1 MSMTQAGS
9 SQEITATPR
18 DDEENTMKVW
28 VDRTL
33 CENHGQCAI
42 AAPDTFEMDEEG
54 VLQYHED
61 FPETDQEYIED
72 AMDVCPVQAIFL
84 KGDQ

>member
-1 MSMTQAGS
+1 MSTTHVDS
-9 SQEITATPR
+9 SSETAPAPR
-18 DDEENTMKVW
+18 DEEQNMKVW

-42 AAPDTFEMDEEG
+42 AAPSTFEMDDEG
-54 VLQYHED
+54 ILQYTEG
-61 FPETDQEYIED
+61 FPADELEYIED

>member
-1 MSMTQAGS
+1 MSTTHVDS
-9 SQEITATPR
+9 SREAARAPR
-18 DDEENTMKVW
+18 DEEQSMKVW

-42 AAPDTFEMDEEG
+42 AAPNTFEMDEEG
-54 VLQYHED
+54 ILQYTEG
-61 FPETDQEYIED
+61 FPAGELEYIED

>member
-1 MSMTQAGS
+1 MSTTSAPTVH
-9 SQEITATPR
+9 ETAPAPR
-18 DDEENTMKVW
+18 DSEEKNMKVW
-28 VDRTL
+28 VDRQL

-42 AAPDTFEMDEEG
+42 AAPSTFEMDAEG
-54 VLQYHED
+54 VLQYTED
-61 FPETDQEYIED
+61 VPGGELEYIED

>member
-1 MSMTQAGS
+1 MTTTHVDNNRQAAAVHG
-9 SQEITATPR
+9 E
-18 DDEENTMKVW
+18 DEEQDMKVW

-42 AAPDTFEMDEEG
+42 AAPSTFEMDDEG
-54 VLQYHED
+54 ILQYTEG
-61 FPETDQEYIED
+61 FPAGELEYIED

>member
-1 MSMTQAGS
+1 MTTTHVDNNRQAAAVHG
-9 SQEITATPR
+9 E
-18 DDEENTMKVW
+18 DEEQDMKVW

-42 AAPDTFEMDEEG
+42 AAPSTFEMDDEG
-54 VLQYHED
+54 ILQYTEG
-61 FPETDQEYIED
+61 FPAGELEYIED

-84 KGDQ
+84 NGDQ

>member
-1 MSMTQAGS
+1 MTTTHVDNTRQAAP
-9 SQEITATPR
+9 EPR
-18 DDEENTMKVW
+18 NEEEQMKVW

-42 AAPDTFEMDEEG
+42 AAPNTFEMDAEG
-54 VLQYHED
+54 ILQYSEG
-61 FPETDQEYIED
+61 FPAEELEYIED

>member
-1 MSMTQAGS
+1 MSMTQAGCS
-9 SQEITATPR
+9 HETTATPR

-42 AAPDTFEMDEEG
+42 AAPDTFQMDEEG

-61 FPETDQEYIED
+61 FPEGDLEYIED